1 MGKLDILG
9 GGQAGYNWQ
18 TGVYVAGIEGDF
30 DYLGLKKSSTAS
42 GPYPCCGPTTG
53 FTINSSISPDW
64 LATIR
69 GRLGVASDSLLF
81 YVTGGLAFTD
91 LKANYQFADLCGTYA
106 ACGVGGYPVG
116 FETAS
121 ISAIKA
127 GYAIGGGI
135 ETKLQG
141 NWSVKVEYLYVN
153 FGNVSTGG
161 LLTGAAQI
169 ALGSNN
175 NPFTNSANLSASIV
189 RLGLNYKI
197 N

>member
-1 MGKLDILG
+1 
-9 GGQAGYNWQ
+9 
-18 TGVYVAGIEGDF
+18 
-30 DYLGLKKSSTAS
+30 
-42 GPYPCCGPTTG
+42 
-53 FTINSSISPDW
+53 

-69 GRLGVASDSLLF
+69 GRLGVASDNWLF
-81 YVTGGLAFTD
+81 YVTGGAAFTD
-91 LKANYQFADLCGTYA
+91 YRANFQFADLCGTYA
-106 ACGVGGYPVG
+106 GCGGGGGFPVG

-121 ISAIKA
+121 ISAVRA
-127 GYAIGGGI
+127 GYAIGGGV

-141 NWSVKVEYLYVN
+141 NWSVKAEYLYVN

-161 LLTGAAQI
+161 LLTGATQI
-169 ALGSNN
+169 GAGSNN